1 MGLMVIIAI
10 EEASFDGMEAPAQA
24 AGLLRVLADEVV
36 ARIPRL
42 EPGQSVR
49 LDPRSG
55 VCAVATFTAA

>member
-1 MGLMVIIAI
+1 MGLMVVIAI
-10 EEASFDGMEAPAQA
+10 EGASFDGIDAPAQA

-36 ARIPRL
+36 ARLPKL

-55 VCAVATFTAA
+55 VCAVATFTPA